1 MRPRY
6 GIVQSSQ
13 KRYQACRD
21 SGDHLNDDDSTPSC
35 GWRAMID
42 PASLI
47 ESARSVSSV
56 GFVLAESLVLY
67 AGYGVLFDRVGSNV
81 KAALEDE

>member
-1 MRPRY
+1 
-6 GIVQSSQ
+6 
-13 KRYQACRD
+13 
-21 SGDHLNDDDSTPSC
+21 
-35 GWRAMID
+35 MID